1 MLSSALPWRLLLR
14 RRTST
19 TTAVLPCAMIKSISP
34 QRQRWFLATSVNPW
48 RSSRCNACVSAS
60 CPSASKAN
68 LCSGT
73 VLLLELRFSW
83 GVAHGILSFGERDL
97 RVAHGMPDNS
107 GTLDLDLSAM
117 QNAGEGNGVND
128 VVNSDVRVGTRR
140 EPSLYVVATPIGN
153 MGDLSPRA
161 RAVLEQVDRIAA
173 EDTRNTARMLD
184 ALGIRKPLMA
194 HHAHNERES
203 AQGILACLQRGESVA
218 LVSDAGTPAVSDP
231 GAVVVR
237 CVAEAG
243 YVVVPVPGASS
254 VLAVVAASGLVD
266 GAFTFRGFLPAKG
279 KNRLE
284 ELKNWLA
291 CPEPQVLFEAPHRV
305 IQLIEDLESLGM
317 GGRDMCAGREL
328 TKQFETFY
336 RGSGEQVFEQV
347 RQDANAE
354 RGEWA
359 WVILGD
365 PVLNGETESALA
377 SADLDTWLT
386 LLLAE
391 LPLKTAVTLVVKAT
405 GMAKNT
411 VYNRALALKN
421 DQQ

>member
-1 MLSSALPWRLLLR
+1 M
-14 RRTST
+14 
-19 TTAVLPCAMIKSISP
+19 
-34 QRQRWFLATSVNPW
+34 
-48 RSSRCNACVSAS
+48 VSAFS
-60 CPSASKAN
+60 LGAS
-68 LCSGT
+68 
-73 VLLLELRFSW
+73 
-83 GVAHGILSFGERDL
+83 HGILAFGDRDL

-107 GTLDLDLSAM
+107 GTLDFDLSAM
-117 QNAGEGNGVND
+117 QNAGEGNGMNNA
-128 VVNSDVRVGTRR
+128 VNSDARSETRR

-153 MGDLSPRA
+153 MGDLSLRA

-184 ALGIRKPLMA
+184 ALGIKKPVMA

-203 AQGILACLQRGESVA
+203 AQGVLACLQRGESVA

-243 YVVVPVPGASS
+243 FTVVPVPGASS

-279 KNRLE
+279 KNRLDD
-284 ELKNWLA
+284 LKTWLA

-305 IQLIEDLESLGM
+305 MQLVDDLENLGM

-359 WVILGD
+359 WVIGGKQD
-365 PVLNGETESALA
+365 SDNDAEAAQA

-391 LPLKTAVTLVVKAT
+391 LPLKTAVALVVKAT

-411 VYNRALALKN
+411 VYDRALLIKSGRS
-421 DQQ
+421 

>member
-1 MLSSALPWRLLLR
+1 MASFCVLGSTGVLR
-14 RRTST
+14 
-19 TTAVLPCAMIKSISP
+19 A
-34 QRQRWFLATSVNPW
+34 
-48 RSSRCNACVSAS
+48 
-60 CPSASKAN
+60 
-68 LCSGT
+68 
-73 VLLLELRFSW
+73 FSL
-83 GVAHGILSFGERDL
+83 GSDHGIVGFRVLGL

-107 GTLDLDLSAM
+107 GTLDLGVNAM
-117 QNAGEGNGVND
+117 QKTGGDD
-128 VVNSDVRVGTRR
+128 VVKDAVNSDAKDQTRR

-153 MGDLSPRA
+153 MGDLSLRA

-203 AQGILACLQRGESVA
+203 AQGVLACLQRGESIA

-237 CVAEAG
+237 CVAQAG
-243 YVVVPVPGASS
+243 FKVVPVPGSSS

-279 KNRLE
+279 KSRQD
-284 ELKNWLA
+284 ELKRWLA
-291 CPEPQVLFEAPHRV
+291 CPEPQVIFEAPHRV
-305 IQLIEDLESLGM
+305 MQLVDDLEALAA

-336 RGSGEQVFEQV
+336 RGTGDAVFEQV
-347 RQDANAE
+347 RQDSNAE

-359 WVILGD
+359 WVIGGNAVSASD
-365 PVLNGETESALA
+365 AETAQA
-377 SADLDTWLT
+377 SADLDTWLG

-391 LPLKTAVTLVVKAT
+391 LPLKTAVALVVKAT
-405 GMAKNT
+405 GLAKNT
-411 VYNRALALKN
+411 VYDRALALKSGR
-421 DQQ
+421 DA